1 MALMKGHTVLLT
13 TNLCFKKKKNK
24 TQNLNMPVSSLEIV
38 LNQWLPSELWEN
50 EQAFLFLRYN
60 VYIPVFLSIKANPK

>member
-1 MALMKGHTVLLT
+1 
-13 TNLCFKKKKNK
+13 
-24 TQNLNMPVSSLEIV
+24 MPVSSLEIV